1 MAERLVADIGGFDA
15 GEVPKEERPPLFWQ
29 RQLTAVFNLLWREK
43 RILVR
48 TALPRSPDVTT

>member
-1 MAERLVADIGGFDA
+1 MANRLSTA
-15 GEVPKEERPPLFWQ
+15 ERPPLFWQ